1 MILQNRKSHLRL
13 VALCVLFLIIAM
25 LTQSPQASTQG
36 AAFDPPPGEPLVG
49 RSGEILGTVYL
60 ANGNQPA
67 SQIVVSIRALSSPM
81 TRSVLTDLEGHF
93 EFRGLPPGPYQV
105 RVEERGYERASTI
118 AQVSFFPSEVTLYVK
133 SSVASL
139 PHGSGY
145 SVSVRELK
153 IPTKAQEEYH
163 RGLDRLAKGD
173 PTGSLSH
180 FNKAAAA
187 YPDYY
192 EAFYNIGVAEMRLN
206 HQDKATE
213 AFQKSIDLSEGRY
226 ARPQFAYGFLLC
238 QQQKPEEGERLI
250 RSGLETDPDAPEG
263 HLFLAIALLVQNRV
277 DEAEKSVREA
287 LLRKPQYAEAHL
299 VLSDI
304 HGRRKDYQ
312 AQLQDLDTYLKLA
325 PSAPGNEGVR
335 QTREAVRRLAAERAP
350 QNSSQN

>member
-1 MILQNRKSHLRL
+1 MILQSWKSKLRP
-13 VALCVLFLIIAM
+13 VALCVLFLIMAM
-25 LTQSPQASTQG
+25 LLQTPLAHAQSSV
-36 AAFDPPPGEPLVG
+36 FDSPLDSPLEG
-49 RSGEILGTVYL
+49 RSGAILGTVYL
-60 ANGNQPA
+60 GNGNQPA
-67 SQIVVSIRALSSPM
+67 SQVLVNIRSLSSRLS
-81 TRSVLTDLEGHF
+81 RSVLTDFGGHF
-93 EFRGLPPGPYQV
+93 EFRTLPPGTYQIS
-105 RVEERGYERASTI
+105 VEEQGFEQVNTI
-118 AQVSFFPSEVTLYVK
+118 ANVNFFPAEVTLYVK
-133 SSVASL
+133 SSRASS
-139 PHGSGY
+139 PPGTAN

-180 FNKAAAA
+180 LNKATAA

-192 EAFYNIGVAEMRLN
+192 EAFYNIGVAEMRLKQ
-206 HQDKATE
+206 QDKAME

-277 DEAEKSVREA
+277 DEAEKSVSEV
-287 LLRKPQYAEAHL
+287 LLRKPQYADAYL
-299 VLSDI
+299 VLSDV

-312 AQLQDLDTYLKLA
+312 AELQDLDTYLKLA
-325 PSAPGNEGVR
+325 PSAPGSEVAR
-335 QTREAVRRLAAERAP
+335 KTREAVERLAAERSP
-350 QNSSQN
+350 QNSPQN